1 MKLVIFGAS
10 GRTGL
15 PLVQQALDAG
25 HEVVAFV
32 RNPSRMP
39 IQHERLTVVQG
50 DVMNPADVEKSV
62 VGADAVLNVIGHA
75 KNTPRDLMTVAAK
88 NIVTA
93 MKKHGVKR
101 LITLTGA
108 GVSAPEDQPKP
119 INHVIKFLLKTISPA
134 VLADSEQYVE
144 VVKDSG
150 LDWVVVRGPMLTE
163 GARTGSYRVGWVGVN
178 TGPRISRAD
187 VADFMLTL
195 TQNGEQY
202 LRKMPMVSA

>member
-10 GRTGL
+10 GRTGI

-39 IQHERLTVVQG
+39 VQHERLTIVQG
-50 DVMNPADVEKSV
+50 DAMNADDVERAVK
-62 VGADAVLNVIGHA
+62 GADAVLNVLGHA
-75 KNTPRDLMTVAAK
+75 KNTPRDLMTVSAQH
-88 NIVTA
+88 IVTA

-101 LITLTGA
+101 LVTLTGA
-108 GVSAPEDQPKP
+108 GVGAPEDQPKP
-119 INHVIKFLLKTISPA
+119 INHVIKFLLRTISSE
-134 VLADSEQYVE
+134 VLADSERYVE
-144 VVKDSG
+144 VVKSSG
-150 LDWVVVRGPMLTE
+150 LDWIVVRAPMLME
-163 GARTGSYRVGWVGVN
+163 GAHTGQYRVGWVGVN

-195 TQNGEQY
+195 TQNGDKY

>member
-1 MKLVIFGAS
+1 MKLVVFGAS

-32 RNPSRMP
+32 RNPSKMP
-39 IQHERLTVVQG
+39 IQHERLTLVQG
-50 DVMNPADVEKSV
+50 DALNADDVERAV
-62 VGADAVLNVIGHA
+62 IGGDVVLNVLGHA
-75 KNTPRDLMTVAAK
+75 KNTPRNLMTVSAQH
-88 NIVTA
+88 IVAA

-108 GVSAPEDQPKP
+108 GVSAPEDQPKLL
-119 INHVIKFLLKTISPA
+119 NHVIKFLLRTISPA
-134 VLADSEQYVE
+134 VLADSERYAE
-144 VVKDSG
+144 VVKSSG
-150 LDWVVVRGPMLTE
+150 LEWVIVRSPMLTE

-178 TGPRISRAD
+178 TGARISRAD

-195 TQNGEQY
+195 AQNGEKY
-202 LRKMPMVSA
+202 LHKMPMVSA

>member
-1 MKLVIFGAS
+1 MRLVIFGAS
-10 GRTGL
+10 GRTGI
-15 PLVQQALDAG
+15 PLVQQALDSG

-32 RNPSRMP
+32 RNPSKMP
-39 IQHERLTVVQG
+39 IQHERLTMVQG
-50 DVMNPADVEKSV
+50 DAMSPDDVERAV
-62 VGADAVLNVIGHA
+62 IGGDVVLNVLGHA
-75 KNTPRDLMTVAAK
+75 KNTPRNLMTVSAQH
-88 NIVTA
+88 IVTA

-108 GVSAPEDQPKP
+108 GVGAPEDQPKP

-150 LDWVVVRGPMLTE
+150 LDWVVVRVPTLTE

-195 TQNGEQY
+195 TQNGDKY

>member
-1 MKLVIFGAS
+1 MKLVVFGAS
-10 GRTGL
+10 GRTGVL
-15 PLVQQALDAG
+15 LVQQALDAG

-32 RNPSRMP
+32 RNPSKMP
-39 IQHERLTVVQG
+39 IQHERLTMVQG
-50 DVMNPADVEKSV
+50 DALNPDDVERAVKGGDV
-62 VGADAVLNVIGHA
+62 VLNVLGHT
-75 KNTPRDLMTVAAK
+75 KNTPRDLMTVSAQH
-88 NIVTA
+88 IVTA

-108 GVSAPEDQPKP
+108 GVGAPEDRPKP

-134 VLADSEQYVE
+134 VLADSERYVD
-144 VVKDSG
+144 VVKSSG
-150 LDWVVVRGPMLTE
+150 LEWVVVRAPMLTG

-195 TQNGEQY
+195 IQNSEKY
-202 LRKMPMVSA
+202 LHKMPMVSA